1 MKMKKSSKKN
11 QGCGKMAWKMKLQT
25 KGADKEGDD
34 DDDDDNEHMIKHCGK
49 TVVFFIYLIQILSLF
64 GALCLNSCN
73 GKAKCQNA

>member
-1 MKMKKSSKKN
+1 MKKSSKKN

-34 DDDDDNEHMIKHCGK
+34 DDNEHMIKHCGK
-49 TVVFFIYLIQILSLF
+49 TVGFLIYLIQILSLF

>member
-1 MKMKKSSKKN
+1 MKKSSKKN

-34 DDDDDNEHMIKHCGK
+34 DDDDNEHMIKHCGK
-49 TVVFFIYLIQILSLF
+49 TVGFLIYLIQILSLF

>member
-1 MKMKKSSKKN
+1 MKKSSKKN

-34 DDDDDNEHMIKHCGK
+34 DDDDNEHMIKHCGK
-49 TVVFFIYLIQILSLF
+49 TVGFFIYLIQILSLF